1 MPDLEEEAIEM
12 FIYENKKMGD
22 FLELLGL
29 EPDEITSYVING
41 DIESILKMKQKI
53 KDNLCLS

>member
-1 MPDLEEEAIEM
+1 MSNLEKETIEF

-22 FLELLGL
+22 FLQLLGL
-29 EPDEITSYVING
+29 EPDDITSYIING
-41 DIESILKMKQKI
+41 DAESILKMKQKI